1 MGIALKAE
9 WKEAGSLRCILEIVR
24 PGNPVFVEQAKNS
37 SGDRL
42 VSSRRGKRVSARQM
56 PKRSCGH
63 KIGAVRKRR
72 TEHRGEVAIVDG
84 EFLRQVVV
92 ERNVVLVVE
101 PHRLVFRRVLGPV
114 VDLSGEV
121 IDSDEAI
128 TQNACERVVRI

>member
-1 MGIALKAE
+1 MRIGALKAE
-9 WKEAGSLRCILEIVR
+9 WKETGSLRCILKIVR
-24 PGNPVFVEQAKNS
+24 PRNSVLGEQVKNS
-37 SGDRL
+37 SGDRP

-72 TEHRGEVAIVDG
+72 TEQRGEVAIVDG

-101 PHRLVFRRVLGPV
+101 PHGLVFRRGLG
-114 VDLSGEV
+114 S
-121 IDSDEAI
+121 IS
-128 TQNACERVVRI
+128 